1 MKILLIAPNYLI
13 REEFGDPTDPPI
25 GIASIAAVLQRK
37 GYQVAIIDANAEN
50 LSGEQLGAR
59 IIAEN
64 PAFVGI
70 SCNYSPLHNPTIQ
83 LAELIKR
90 ELSCPV
96 IVGGNHASA
105 MASHLLQCSS
115 SIDFVVRGEGEVIL
129 PCLLDAL
136 IDGKDL
142 RAVRGISFRMG
153 QDIVTTEEEQLAPS
167 LDEFPRPA
175 YELLPMHIYKRYN
188 IIASRGCPFECAYCA
203 SNTIFRRKV
212 RYRSPLSVV
221 DEIEYLLHNFGEKHF
236 WFSDDTFTSHANYT
250 HKLLDE
256 LLRRE
261 LRITW
266 SCLTRV
272 NKVDR
277 DLLEKM
283 KLSGCAYISYGIESG
298 NEEMLRR
305 IGKKITVEDILQTL
319 DLTHSVGIRQYGFFI
334 VGFPGETEQT
344 IMDSYRL
351 IYRSKLDGA
360 AFNILIPLPGTRVMN
375 ELLAQGLIK
384 LDEIKW
390 DYLFARTIDES
401 YEGYAAG
408 LATRWTGLS
417 ARELIDACTIGHR
430 LPDIFRNVQ
439 QSGNR
444 GEP

>member
-25 GIASIAAVLQRK
+25 GIASIAAVLLRT

-50 LSGEQLGAR
+50 LALEQVTAR
-59 IIAEN
+59 VKAEN

-90 ELSCPV
+90 EMSCPV

-105 MASHLLQCSS
+105 MASHLLECTR
-115 SIDFVVRGEGEVIL
+115 SIDFIARGEGEVIL
-129 PCLLDAL
+129 PNLLNAL
-136 IDGKDL
+136 ITGTDL
-142 RAVRGISFRMG
+142 RSVRGITYRVG
-153 QDIVTTEEEQLAPS
+153 QEIVTTEEGELAAS

-212 RYRSPLSVV
+212 RYRSPFSVV
-221 DEIEYLLHNFGEKHF
+221 DEIEYLLKNFGGKHF

-250 HKLLDE
+250 HRLLDE
-256 LLRRE
+256 LLRRQ
-261 LRITW
+261 LTITW

-277 DLLEKM
+277 ELLEKM

-298 NEEMLRR
+298 NEEMLKK
-305 IGKKITVEDILQTL
+305 IGKKITVQDIVQTL
-319 DLTHSVGIRQYGFFI
+319 DLTHEVGIRQYGFFI

-351 IYRSKLDGA
+351 IFRSRLDGA

-375 ELLAQGLIK
+375 ELLAQGHIA

-408 LATRWTGLS
+408 LAARWTGLS

-430 LPDIFRNVQ
+430 LPDVFRYVQ
-439 QSGNR
+439 
-444 GEP
+444 GEKQ